1 MSESKS
7 WIRFDMLVLIIS
19 IALAIYSRQIFLII
33 PAVGFLI
40 FTLLGGDPYKKLSIF
55 ESPSSHSNK
64 VGGVKK

>member
-1 MSESKS
+1 MSESKP
-7 WIRFDMLVLIIS
+7 WVRFDMLVLIIS

-40 FTLLGGDPYKKLSIF
+40 FNLLGGDPYKKLSIF
-55 ESPSSHSNK
+55 GSPSSHSNK